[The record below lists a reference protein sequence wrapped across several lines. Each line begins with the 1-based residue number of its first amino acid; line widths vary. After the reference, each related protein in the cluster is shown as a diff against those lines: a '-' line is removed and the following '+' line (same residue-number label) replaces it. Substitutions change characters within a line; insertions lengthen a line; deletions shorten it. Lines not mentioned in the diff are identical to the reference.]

1 MRLRLFALLLALRS
15 AAAEETVSPPAP
27 PRFLLER
34 RVEAAK
40 GEPLRCIA
48 FVPGND
54 RLLSAGPR
62 GRIALY
68 DAANG
73 REEAAL
79 PVPAAE
85 VRALA
90 VSPDGK
96 RFVAGFGGERPA
108 LRVYSL
114 ETLRELATL
123 PEPPREVSQAEFSPD
138 GKLIVAAGVRARP
151 RIWDAG
157 DFRHLADLDCGY
169 WDEETVTYERFSMAA
184 TEFRDLIALR
194 EGARSV
200 VLWDL
205 VRRTRFSETRFDGA
219 GDVVLSGDGAWTGV
233 AGAVSLE
240 VRGGG
245 SGEPGFGPLHG
256 ASIGCSAAGG
266 DVAATGSRREI
277 VVTPFAD
284 PASAQRIGD
293 LPAAPVSL
301 AFSRDGLRLAA
312 GCEEGSLLILRK

>member
-1 MRLRLFALLLALRS
+1 
-15 AAAEETVSPPAP
+15 V
-27 PRFLLER
+27 
-34 RVEAAK
+34 K
-40 GEPLRCIA
+40 GEPLRPIA
-48 FVPGND
+48 FVPGAD
-54 RLLSAGPR
+54 RLLAAGPK
-62 GRIALY
+62 GRIALFESSG
-68 DAANG
+68 G
-73 REEAAL
+73 REVAAL

-90 VSPDGK
+90 VSPDGR

-108 LRVYSL
+108 LRVFSL
-114 ETLRELATL
+114 ETLREVATL
-123 PEPPREVSQAEFSPD
+123 PDPPRDVSQAEFSPD

-157 DFRHLADLDCGY
+157 GFRHLADLDCGY

-205 VRRTRFSETRFDGA
+205 VRRTRFSETPFDGA
-219 GDVVLSGDGAWTGV
+219 GDVLLSGDGAWTGV
-233 AGAVSLE
+233 AGAVAVE

-245 SGEPGFGPLHG
+245 SPEPRFGPRHG

-266 DVAATGSRREI
+266 GFFATGAGREI
-277 VVTPFAD
+277 VVGPFSD

-293 LPAAPVSL
+293 LPAVPVSL
-301 AFSRDGLRLAA
+301 AFSGDGLRLAA
-312 GCEEGSLLILRK
+312 GCEDGSLLILRK